1 MNANPKE
8 KMRRLEEAIYP
19 SAESASQSP
28 SGILKTDKIL
38 GYTVNLDSFLA
49 TLPLSV
55 LSVFVRQRLWIP
67 DLAVANTFPLNNGAL
82 TTNIDLFSVPARQS
96 LLITYITQTWL
107 QSSDPVSPLPPAV
120 PAGTNTV
127 YAALPTTAGISGAA
141 PFTLTVNNSPVMD
154 VSGSYNDTNISTTS
168 PAYPPSQGIVA
179 SGFVDQ
185 QTNLLNFGIHR
196 NAVIVDENQTVG
208 ALYSSTYGVPVNAIE
223 RPDAIYIEVKGF
235 LAPTQI
241 IQQAR
246 RIYGI

>member
-1 MNANPKE
+1 MNPNPKE

-19 SAESASQSP
+19 SADSAPQSP

-55 LSVFVRQRLWIP
+55 LSLFVRQRLWIP
-67 DLAVANTFPLNNGAL
+67 DLTAGNTFPINDGAL
-82 TTNIDLFSVPARQS
+82 TTNINLFSVPARQS
-96 LLITYITQTWL
+96 LLITYISQTWL
-107 QSSDPVSPLPPAV
+107 QASDPPTPLPPAV
-120 PAGTNTV
+120 PAGTNSIYT
-127 YAALPTTAGISGAA
+127 ALPTTAGISGAA

-154 VSGSYNDTNISTTS
+154 VSGSYSDTNIPTTS
-168 PAYPPSQGIVA
+168 PVVA

-185 QTNLLNFGIHR
+185 QTNFLNFGIHR
-196 NAVIVDENQTVG
+196 NAVIVDENQDVG
-208 ALYSSTYGVPVNAIE
+208 VLYSATYGVPVNATE
-223 RPDAIYIEVKGF
+223 RPDAIFIEVKGF